1 MASDGFAQ
9 RLGEMLAAPR
19 ETTVERAHVS
29 VDGDLSVVVTIQTV
43 SRLPR
48 VDGDVVAAAER
59 MLVSGAQID
68 PEDSLEWVFT
78 GTEWVAVL
86 P

>member
-1 MASDGFAQ
+1 MSDSFPQ
-9 RLGEMLAAPR
+9 RLGEMLAAPC
-19 ETTVERAHVS
+19 ETTVARAHVS
-29 VDGDLSVVVTIQTV
+29 TDGDLSVVVTTQTV
-43 SRLPR
+43 GRLPR

-59 MLVSGAQID
+59 MLVSGAYID
-68 PEDSLEWVFT
+68 PEDTLEWMFN